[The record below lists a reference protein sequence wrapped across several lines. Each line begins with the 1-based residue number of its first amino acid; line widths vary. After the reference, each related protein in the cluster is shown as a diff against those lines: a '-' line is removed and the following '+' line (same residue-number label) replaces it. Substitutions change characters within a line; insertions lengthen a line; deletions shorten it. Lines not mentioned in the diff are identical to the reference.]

1 LSHLLH
7 LHQQHRHPRLQPPPQ
22 PEQQPEQRQ
31 QPLPPEQ
38 APGSGQVGDGL
49 PEPILAKVALS
60 VVKGLQYLWDRFAM
74 MHRDVKPRNILV
86 NARGQFK
93 LCDFVRALVGP

>member
-1 LSHLLH
+1 M
-7 LHQQHRHPRLQPPPQ
+7 
-22 PEQQPEQRQ
+22 
-31 QPLPPEQ
+31 
-38 APGSGQVGDGL
+38 